1 MAISDSRSN
10 GRVRSFTEWF
20 RCNCTGSRMSIL
32 IMSLIVATFLGT
44 PATAKIGGGKNAKH
58 GKGIE
63 AVQHLYQ
70 KAKETYSKP
79 FGSKKDRLKQA
90 TKLRNVIRAIGRKA
104 SGVNHSQKP
113 KS

>member
-1 MAISDSRSN
+1 MNARIN
-10 GRVRSFTEWF
+10 A
-20 RCNCTGSRMSIL
+20 L
-32 IMSLIVATFLGT
+32 LMSLVVAIFLGT
-44 PATAKIGGGKNAKH
+44 SPPAIAKIGGGKNAKH

-70 KAKETYSKP
+70 KAKEAYSTKP
-79 FGSKKDRLKQA
+79 AASKKDRLKQA
-90 TKLRNVIRAIGRKA
+90 TKLRNVIKAIGRKA